1 MFEIDKEAIRYIE
14 AKSGAVVIDLEL
26 QPAAGG

>member
-1 MFEIDKEAIRYIE
+1 MFDIDKEAIRYIE
-14 AKSGAVVIDLEL
+14 LKSGSIVINLEL